1 MGYPELRVDVVQ
13 VPLQS
18 HPSLV
23 KLGLLYVS
31 TTCQVTLARSRIF
44 LEDGTLMLSAFLDS
58 LASSTLLFT
67 QKMVLLI

>member
-13 VPLQS
+13 APLQS

-31 TTCQVTLARSRIF
+31 TTCQVTLARSCIF
-44 LEDGTLMLSAFLDS
+44 LEDGTLTLSAFLDS
-58 LASSTLLFT
+58 LASSALLFA